1 MPLQD
6 QFGCAVSTSSPAAV
20 TALDR
25 AAWNLM
31 TMSHDPVADVQE
43 ALAADPGL
51 VMGHCLHAALQ
62 LLGTERQLLPGAK
75 QAIAAAVA
83 NASHAT
89 DRERGHIAAVSA
101 FAEGSMEGALGH
113 WERVLTDHP
122 EDALAM
128 YCAHQGDFFLA
139 RSSEL
144 RDRVARRLPSLDP
157 SWKGFGLYQGMHA
170 FGLEEM
176 NQYAEAEAVG
186 RQAVARCPRDV
197 WAIHAVAHVME
208 MTARVDDGINWLDQR
223 RDDWAKDSFFQVH
236 NWWHF
241 ALYVLDQERYA
252 EALALFDAK
261 IRPGTGMLDRIDASA
276 LLWRIMLQGADTGDR
291 WQGLA
296 ADWEPNIEDRWYG
309 FNDTHAMMAFAAA
322 GRHDL
327 ARRLVSVLQETASM
341 PGENGANT
349 RAVSLPF
356 ARALLAFAEGRHAA
370 VVDLLLPIRLIA
382 TRGGGSHAQRDL
394 ITQTLIRSAELA
406 GQGKLAVALLNERVA
421 LRPQSHVSRLW
432 RERAQRQLAA

>member
-186 RQAVARCPRDV
+186 RQAVARCPRDA

>member
-223 RDDWAKDSFFQVH
+223 QDDWAKDSFFQVH

>member
-186 RQAVARCPRDV
+186 RQAVARCPRDA

-223 RDDWAKDSFFQVH
+223 QDDWAKDSFFQVH

-261 IRPGTGMLDRIDASA
+261 IRPGTGMPDRIDASA